1 MPSAKRNA
9 VDWAVTEKGYSQ
21 RRACCLVGM
30 DRKSFRYASKRP
42 DDGDIRTSHTV
53 QSTLTME
60 TN

>member
-1 MPSAKRNA
+1 M
-9 VDWAVTEKGYSQ
+9 DWAVTEKGYSQ

-53 QSTLTME
+53 QSSLTME